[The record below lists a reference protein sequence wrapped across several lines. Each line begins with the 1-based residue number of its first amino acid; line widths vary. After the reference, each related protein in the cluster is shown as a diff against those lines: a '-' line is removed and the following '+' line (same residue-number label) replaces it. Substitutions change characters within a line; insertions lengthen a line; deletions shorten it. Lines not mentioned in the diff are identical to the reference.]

1 MQRRAFL
8 GASAAGLAT
17 SSAAGARPDANQYFE
32 LTFHRLRTN
41 KSAQGKRLQEFIE
54 GRHLPMAKRNEFGAV
69 GYFQVYLGPDMPTL
83 VTVTAHRSWAE
94 VAEKHAKQQS
104 DEQWTKAL
112 DAFGASEPAYVR
124 AETWLLRAFDGMP
137 RLETP
142 ALEPGKKP
150 RLFDL
155 RTYEAETS
163 RDVAA
168 KIDMFNQEEIKIFRR
183 SGIYPVFFGQSVYG
197 GKQPNLTYMVWYDD
211 MRAREAAWT
220 KFLKDPDWVRIRGK
234 QGWTNEEVVSNITN
248 TFLRPL
254 PFSPIR

>member
-1 MQRRAFL
+1 MQRRTFL

-17 SSAAGARPDANQYFE
+17 SSAADARQDSNQYFE
-32 LTFHRLRTN
+32 LRFHRLRVN
-41 KSAQGKRLQEFIE
+41 RSGQRKRLEEFLE
-54 GRHLPMAKRNEFGAV
+54 SRHLPMAKRTGIGAV
-69 GYFQVYLGPDMPTL
+69 GYFQVHLGPDMPTI
-83 VTVTAHRSWAE
+83 VTVTAFRSWAE
-94 VAEKHAKQQS
+94 VAEKRMKQQS
-104 DEQWTKAL
+104 DEKWTKAL
-112 DAFGASEPAYVR
+112 DAFGASEAAYLR
-124 AETWLLRAFDGMP
+124 TETWLLRAFDGTP

-155 RTYEAETS
+155 RTYEAETW

-183 SGIYPVFFGQSVYG
+183 CGIYPVLFGQSVYG

-211 MRAREAAWT
+211 MRAREAAWA
-220 KFLKDPDWVRIRGK
+220 KFLKDPDWVRIREK
-234 QGWTNEEVVSNITN
+234 PGWTNEEVVSNITN
-248 TFLRPL
+248 TFLQPL